1 MSEHTMEIE
10 ETLEFKNTLTASIPK
25 TEVKKIVHMKEIASI
40 DKSIPCVCGE
50 TQYLKT
56 VECTD
61 GKVRNLCR
69 ACRQPV
75 TIDITAKSL
84 ISHTHDERIVL
95 SPLKVLDVTDL
106 LFEIIGDHKIV
117 RMSSRSTSLQNKVT
131 KSKTVDL
138 YKKYGLKLSRAEPTL
153 TITGRM
159 W

>member
-1 MSEHTMEIE
+1 MSTPTIE
-10 ETLEFKNTLTASIPK
+10 YDVTTGFKDTLTVSIPT
-25 TEVKKIVHMKEIASI
+25 TETRKITHKKEIAST

-50 TQYLKT
+50 TQHLKA

-69 ACRQPV
+69 VCRQPV

-84 ISHTHDERIVL
+84 ISQTPDERIVL
-95 SPLKVLDVTDL
+95 SSLKVLEIVDIL
-106 LFEIIGDHKIV
+106 SEIIGDHKIV

-138 YKKYGLKLSRAEPTL
+138 YKKYGLKLSKAEPTL